1 MGKKVDKVKIEGL
14 VTVYQEDEKGNRTYL
29 VKNAKNHWVN
39 AGLKGLLSALI
50 GKIVYA
56 NGSYAYIY
64 FWSHEFK
71 IYLGSDVSTTTT
83 PGMTSL
89 VSPIGTAP
97 GTAPNSTWG
106 TDIEQVATGVWRV
119 TFVARWN
126 AGTVS
131 GTVGEL
137 ALYLRPFTS
146 TGVGWEKTIVSG
158 TYTYPQA
165 MVARLS
171 VADGDFSSFIIDP
184 NKSLT
189 VQWEVRISFA

>member
-1 MGKKVDKVKIEGL
+1 VGKKVDKVKIEGI
-14 VTVYQEDEKGNRTYL
+14 VTVYQEDEKGNRIYL
-29 VKNAKNHWVN
+29 VKKAKNHWVN

-50 GKIVYA
+50 G
-56 NGSYAYIY
+56 SYVESTGYTVS
-64 FWSHEFK
+64 FWSSGFR
-71 IYLGSDVSTTTT
+71 IYLGSDTSTTTT

-89 VSPIGTAP
+89 VAPIGAAP

-106 TDIEQVATGVWRV
+106 TSIEQVATGVWRV

-137 ALYLRPFTS
+137 ALYLKPFTS
-146 TGVGWEKTIVSG
+146 TTPGWYLSKSSYHYSQV
-158 TYTYPQA
+158 

-171 VADGDFSSFIIDP
+171 AADGDFSSFVIDP